1 MGERL
6 LVVASGGGHLTEA
19 MHLVHSLDDL
29 DVVHWATPDGDQCR
43 TLLAGRTVWPITAVG
58 PRQLG
63 RTLALVPRARR
74 LIRQLR
80 PTAVVSTGAAPALP
94 FLVTAARMGIPAH
107 YVESLTRVDG
117 PSLTGR
123 LLAAVPGVGCFTQHG
138 DFGGRWRPIGSPFD
152 NFRAEIAPVVA
163 GFGGDGARPDP
174 PPLRRVVVTV
184 GTLREFP
191 FRSLVARLAE
201 ILPADAE
208 VLWQTGSTP
217 VADLGIDGRSLVPM
231 DEMRRAVADADVV
244 VGHAGCGTTLDVL
257 ATGRVPVLVP
267 RRAARGEHVD
277 DHQMELAQ
285 HLARRGLAV
294 VAEAPE
300 LTLGHL
306 RRAAAS
312 TAEPLGTPSTTLAAR
327 LAGALVGAGGG
338 PAGAGPVGTEPVVS
352 GR

>member
-6 LVVASGGGHLTEA
+6 LVVSSGGGHLTEA
-19 MHLVHSLDDL
+19 MHLVQSLDDV
-29 DVVHWATPDGDQCR
+29 DTVHWATPDHDQSR
-43 TLLAGRTVWPITAVG
+43 TLLAGQDVWPITNVG

-74 LIRQLR
+74 LIRRLR
-80 PTAVVSTGAAPALP
+80 PTAVLSTGAAPALP
-94 FLVTAARMGIPAH
+94 FLLAAARQGIPAH
-107 YVESLTRVDG
+107 YVESLTRIDG

-123 LLAAVPGVGCFTQHG
+123 LLAAVPRVGCYTQHG

-152 NFRAEIAPVVA
+152 DYRADLANVDVA
-163 GFGGDGARPDP
+163 A

-191 FRSLVARLAE
+191 FRSLVARLAR

-217 VADLGIDGRSLVPM
+217 VADLGIDGRHLVPI
-231 DEMRRAVADADVV
+231 DEMRRAVAQADVV

-277 DHQMELAQ
+277 DHQVELAR
-285 HLARRGLAV
+285 HLERRGLAV

-300 LTLGHL
+300 LTLAHL
-306 RRAAAS
+306 QRAAAG
-312 TAEPLGTPSTTLAAR
+312 TAEALGTPTSTLAVR
-327 LAGALVGAGGG
+327 LSGALATPSVASSVGSA
-338 PAGAGPVGTEPVVS
+338 AE
-352 GR
+352 

>member
-6 LVVASGGGHLTEA
+6 LVVSSGGGHLTEA
-19 MHLVHSLDDL
+19 MHLVQSLDDV
-29 DVVHWATPDGDQCR
+29 DAVHWATADHDQSQ
-43 TLLAGRTVWPITAVG
+43 TLLAGQTVWPITAVG

-74 LIRQLR
+74 LIRRLR
-80 PTAVVSTGAAPALP
+80 PTAVLSTGAAPALP
-94 FLVTAARMGIPAH
+94 FLVTAARMGIGAH
-107 YVESLTRVDG
+107 YIESLTRIDG

-123 LLAAVPGVGCFTQHG
+123 LMAAIPGVGCYTQHG

-152 NFRAEIAPVVA
+152 NYRADLGPDRARS
-163 GFGGDGARPDP
+163 GGPGPGPDGDA

-184 GTLREFP
+184 GTLQEFP
-191 FRSLVARLAE
+191 FRSLVAQVAR

-217 VADLGIDGRSLVPM
+217 VADLGIDGRHLVPI
-231 DEMRRAVADADVV
+231 DEMRRAVAEADVV

-257 ATGRVPVLVP
+257 AAGRVPVLVP

-277 DHQMELAQ
+277 DHQVELAR
-285 HLARRGLAV
+285 HLERRGLAV
-294 VAEAPE
+294 VAEAAD
-300 LTLGHL
+300 LTVAHL
-306 RRAAAS
+306 RRAAAGTVEALGLS
-312 TAEPLGTPSTTLAAR
+312 TSTLTAR
-327 LAGALVGAGGG
+327 LSGALAGAGAGADGAAE
-338 PAGAGPVGTEPVVS
+338 PAVC

>member
-6 LVVASGGGHLTEA
+6 LVVSSGGGHLTEA
-19 MHLVHSLDDL
+19 MHLVQSLDDV
-29 DVVHWATPDGDQCR
+29 DTVHWATPDHDQSR
-43 TLLAGRTVWPITAVG
+43 TLLAGQDVWPITNVG

-74 LIRQLR
+74 LIRRLR
-80 PTAVVSTGAAPALP
+80 PTAVLSTGAAPALP
-94 FLVTAARMGIPAH
+94 FLLAAARQGIPAH
-107 YVESLTRVDG
+107 YVESLTRIDG

-123 LLAAVPGVGCFTQHG
+123 LLAAVPRVGCYTQHG

-152 NFRAEIAPVVA
+152 DYRADLANVDVA
-163 GFGGDGARPDP
+163 A

-191 FRSLVARLAE
+191 FRSLVARLAR

-217 VADLGIDGRSLVPM
+217 VADLGIDGRHLVPI
-231 DEMRRAVADADVV
+231 DEMRRAVAQADVV

-277 DHQMELAQ
+277 DHQVELAR
-285 HLARRGLAV
+285 HLERRGLAV

-300 LTLGHL
+300 LTLSHL
-306 RRAAAS
+306 QRAAAG
-312 TAEPLGTPSTTLAAR
+312 TATALGTPTSTLAVR
-327 LAGALVGAGGG
+327 LSGALATSPLASSVGSAPG
-338 PAGAGPVGTEPVVS
+338 
-352 GR
+352 